1 MNNAAV
7 TAKKY
12 FAASNIKSIQY
23 VSPQFARKYKIVVFV
38 PLKNAD
44 ELTFKMAFAGAG
56 NIGKYSVCSFR
67 TKGVGTFIGG
77 KGSKPAVGKKGSFEM
92 IEEIQLEMICEEIDL
107 DMVVNTVYENHPYE
121 EPACEIYPVIV
132 KDTKLNC
139 KTFRKETAL
148 VHLKKSVK
156 IKDFLKKI
164 KPALNSNELPA
175 KLFNISVTRAF
186 IDLSVCPFGSNTSFN
201 ISPIKTKTIV
211 IKKNKKIINFEVI

>member
-1 MNNAAV
+1 MKNAAV

-44 ELTFKMAFAGAG
+44 ELTFNMASQGAG

-77 KGSKPAVGKKGSFEM
+77 DGAKPAVGKKGKYEM
-92 IEEIQLEMICEEIDL
+92 VEEIRLEMICEQNDIDS
-107 DMVVNTVYENHPYE
+107 VVNAVYDNHPYE

-132 KDTKLNC
+132 KDTKIN
-139 KTFRKETAL
+139 KETAL

-164 KPALNSNELPA
+164 KPALNSNELSE

-186 IDLSVCPFGSNTSFN
+186 IDLSGNTSYN
-201 ISPIKTKTIV
+201 ISTANQTGSSVTKTIV
-211 IKKNKKIINFEVI
+211 IKINKNIINFEVI